1 MLQPAAVDDLHA
13 SYYSFVAAVA
23 AGVVA
28 VDMLEAAWE
37 LFVVVAA
44 VAAAVPNISVVADTY
59 VAVVVLQKKAAY
71 HPLQTQQL
79 THYSNDA
86 AAVYSIASSSLDS
99 AD

>member
-1 MLQPAAVDDLHA
+1 M
-13 SYYSFVAAVA
+13 
-23 AGVVA
+23 
-28 VDMLEAAWE
+28 
-37 LFVVVAA
+37 
-44 VAAAVPNISVVADTY
+44 PNISVVADTY